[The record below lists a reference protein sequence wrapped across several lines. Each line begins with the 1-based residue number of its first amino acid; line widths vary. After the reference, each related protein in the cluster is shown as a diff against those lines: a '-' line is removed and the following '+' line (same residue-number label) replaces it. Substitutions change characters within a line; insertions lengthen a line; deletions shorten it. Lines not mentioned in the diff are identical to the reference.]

1 MGRILTKEQEI
12 RLPHLI
18 EYDRDNPSPKLSE
31 AFLSYVRSIQTG
43 LSQSELDWLNEFEYF
58 IFNTFNGSWTEHAV
72 PGLRPK
78 RLSEFQYVR
87 RYNSDDYRSMMNE
100 FLDHIPSGLPSDL
113 TEYGHMP
120 VFRLTLPNG
129 DKFYPIR
136 YHNNI
141 AGWRQQL
148 AESAKLHGTL
158 TGRFVNGKFL
168 LSDGQTF
175 NFSDLAVAS
184 VIMWDPYPPDW

>member
-1 MGRILTKEQEI
+1 MGRILTKEQEV

-18 EYDRDNPSPKLSE
+18 EYDRDNPSPKLPE
-31 AFLSYVRSIQTG
+31 HFIRYVASAQAG
-43 LSQSELDWLNEFEYF
+43 LSPGEIDWLNEFEYF
-58 IFNTFNGSWTEHAV
+58 IFNTFNGCWTEHAV
-72 PGLRPK
+72 PGLREESGVEV
-78 RLSEFQYVR
+78 RYVR

-129 DKFYPIR
+129 DKFYPIC
-136 YHNNI
+136 YHNDL

-184 VIMWDPYPPDW
+184 VIMGDPYPSDW